1 MLALSY
7 SNFTRL
13 GTFRLSCSTFHF
25 AWCPGSTG
33 NYPDVSWAFQT
44 QSQWCQCCSTLGA
57 QKRSST
63 LCNAGDVATIAEE
76 PFHGN
81 KKAETTTLNTLTQYC
96 WVHSETNLSQLF
108 PRCSKQLQSKER
120 QREVFLQSKRT
131 LKEQCFHTH
140 TIQTKGAASSSTE
153 STGFSLKLF
162 SVLVQTKPESTNL
175 EQGGA
180 TRMPNHGQPK
190 QTQSPVFWPSP
201 HKTALVDSIDSC

>member
-44 QSQWCQCCSTLGA
+44 QGQWCQCCSTLGA

-120 QREVFLQSKRT
+120 QRVSIFAEQKNIKRT
-131 LKEQCFHTH
+131 MLSYTH
-140 TIQTKGAASSSTE
+140 H
-153 STGFSLKLF
+153 
-162 SVLVQTKPESTNL
+162 
-175 EQGGA
+175 
-180 TRMPNHGQPK
+180 PNEGCSK
-190 QTQSPVFWPSP
+190 QLNRVYRLL
-201 HKTALVDSIDSC
+201 A